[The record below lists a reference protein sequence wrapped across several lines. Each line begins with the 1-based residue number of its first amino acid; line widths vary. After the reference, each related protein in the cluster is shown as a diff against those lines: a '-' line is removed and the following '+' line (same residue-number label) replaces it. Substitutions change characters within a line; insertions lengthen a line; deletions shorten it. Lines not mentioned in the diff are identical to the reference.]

1 MSILT
6 MQASAGMLGCPK
18 NMSSYVKKRK
28 EKKEKKEQREKGKGK
43 KREKREAKSEK
54 GKREKKRKIKKRKD
68 IIRMFCSCGPVLY

>member
-28 EKKEKKEQREKGKGK
+28 EKKEKKNNEKREKGKGK
-43 KREKREAKSEK
+43 R
-54 GKREKKRKIKKRKD
+54 
-68 IIRMFCSCGPVLY
+68 